1 MVYYYKKKIPAIDNI
16 VIAKVEKISELGID
30 VTLNEY
36 NGIGGFINCGEVS
49 RKKKVNFNTLLTVG
63 KDVLLNVIQVDET
76 KNYIDLSKR
85 TISEDDIKLFNEK
98 HKLHIHLY
106 NIFKNLYMRIKNIDR
121 LDNINDNDLYD
132 FMCVSL
138 FEIQSEYENEYICE
152 KLLNKE
158 TNLEI
163 LNCIDYN
170 LIKIS
175 IEEFKK
181 ILDEY
186 IDNKVN
192 RTKPELSETIKLM
205 TYSLTGLADIKYSL
219 DYESFAE
226 LEEISKDFEIKINYI
241 MGSVYSI
248 IIKQKDFDLTG
259 TNVIEDVLSMIK
271 QEIIKRAI
279 EKKMQYQIVV

>member
-1 MVYYYKKKIPAIDNI
+1 MVYYYKKKIPSIDDI
-16 VIAKVEKISELGID
+16 VIAKVEKISELGIE

-49 RKKKVNFNTLLTVG
+49 RKKKVNFNKLLTVG

-85 TISEDDIKLFNEK
+85 TISEDDIKLFNER

-106 NIFKNLYMRIKNIDR
+106 NIFKHICMRVKNIDR
-121 LDNINDNDLYD
+121 LDKINETQLYD

-138 FEIQSEYENEYICE
+138 FEIQKEFENEYICE

-163 LNCIDYN
+163 LNCIDYD
-170 LIKIS
+170 LVGLS

-186 IDNKVN
+186 IDNKIN

-205 TYSLTGLADIKYSL
+205 TYSSSGLADLKYSL
-219 DYESFAE
+219 DYKSFAE
-226 LEEISKDFEIKINYI
+226 FEEFSKDFEIKINYI
-241 MGSVYSI
+241 TGSVYSI
-248 IIKQKDFDLTG
+248 IVEQKDFDLTG
-259 TNVIEDVLSMIK
+259 TIIIEDVLS
-271 QEIIKRAI
+271 IIKKEIKKRAM
-279 EKKMQYQIVV
+279 EKQLQNQIVV